1 MLIYFCFQNASQ
13 AILQFQSGGAFYMEG
28 KAVVKTGN
36 KKMHFKTELKTQS
49 FAQDLTACTHYLR
62 NNKNMFVLGLL
73 CAGEGWRTSV
83 LSLFL

>member
-1 MLIYFCFQNASQ
+1 
-13 AILQFQSGGAFYMEG
+13 MEG

-73 CAGEGWRTSV
+73 CAGEG
-83 LSLFL
+83 